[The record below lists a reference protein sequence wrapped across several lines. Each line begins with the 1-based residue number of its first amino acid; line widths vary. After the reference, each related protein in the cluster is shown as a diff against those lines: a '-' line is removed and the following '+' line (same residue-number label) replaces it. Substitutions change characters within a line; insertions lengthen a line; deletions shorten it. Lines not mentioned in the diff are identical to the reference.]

1 MSGAEPEIKEQASS
15 AEIEELKKQNRE
27 LTVSLLQERIMRI
40 NFQIQLLSEWRQ
52 RSQLELNNLL
62 QSEPPGTED
71 A

>member
-1 MSGAEPEIKEQASS
+1 MPKTEQASS
-15 AEIEELKKQNRE
+15 GEIEELKKQNRE

-52 RSQLELNNLL
+52 RSQLELNNRL
-62 QSEPPGTED
+62 QSEPPGSED

>member
-15 AEIEELKKQNRE
+15 GEIEELKKQNRE
-27 LTVSLLQERIMRI
+27 LQQVLLQERIMRI

-52 RSQLELNNLL
+52 RSQLELNSLL
-62 QSEPPGTED
+62 QSEPPGTEH

>member
-1 MSGAEPEIKEQASS
+1 MSETEQASS
-15 AEIEELKKQNRE
+15 GEIEELKKQNRE